1 VPGLY
6 SIRDDAPNPQ
16 EMGGP
21 REFRG
26 QVVWVVGRRDILV
39 ETVGDEEVWD
49 VEQSDGRWGVD
60 KIWSIN
66 K

>member
-1 VPGLY
+1 
-6 SIRDDAPNPQ
+6 
-16 EMGGP
+16 MGGP